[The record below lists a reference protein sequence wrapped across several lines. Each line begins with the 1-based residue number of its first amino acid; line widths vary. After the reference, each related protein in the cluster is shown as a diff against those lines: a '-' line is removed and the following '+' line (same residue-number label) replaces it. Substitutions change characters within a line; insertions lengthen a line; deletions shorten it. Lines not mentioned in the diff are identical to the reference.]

1 MSGYLLAYTAAA
13 FGAVLAACSVLRKR
27 QSMAGY
33 TFAVGMLLYAAQCVL
48 AGLDMQRFD
57 AGGMASYQSSAFLV
71 GAIAPSVWLAFSLVY
86 SRGNYREFLLRWWP
100 ALVLFLVAPV
110 VLFALARPETYIP
123 PGQADGGPWLRFDT
137 PLKAA
142 NILVLAANVLVLM
155 NLEKTFRATVGTLRW
170 RVKFSLL
177 GLALIFAVNIYTR
190 IQALLFSGQ
199 GFTLSSLESGALVV
213 GCLLVGF
220 SYLRSGFAEIDI
232 YPSHAVLNGSLTVL
246 LVGAYL
252 LVVGVLAQFIGSIG
266 GAGSFQAQSFFL
278 LLAIA
283 ALTILFFSE
292 RLRERIRHFVSKNF
306 KAPRHDFRKVWTSF
320 SQRTSGVLDRE
331 GLCDASSRL
340 ISQTFNALSV
350 TIWLIN
356 DKTGET
362 RLGGLTSKVFDE
374 VSVLAPP
381 SDEALRLLEGLGQ
394 RKEPFAVD
402 SVTAAWT
409 TTLKT
414 MSPAQ
419 FHSGER
425 RICVPLWARDRLLG
439 VILLADRVYGT
450 PYSAEEFDL
459 LQCIGAQ
466 VADDLLNVQ
475 LAGELLQ
482 AKELEAF
489 QTVSAFFVHDL
500 KNTASSLGLML
511 KNLPVHFADP
521 AFREDAL
528 RGVGKTVDRI
538 NQLIGGLGVLRN
550 RIEIHPV
557 RTDLNKLVQETLSG
571 LNGSLRSADVQSDLT
586 LTDPVPLDREQI
598 QSVLTNLLLNSA
610 EALSANGTIR
620 ISTTRRDKWAVLS
633 VADNGSGMSPA
644 FLRDNLFRPF
654 QTTKK
659 KGLGIGMFQ
668 SRMIV
673 EAHHGS
679 IQVESEQGKGSTFRV
694 ILPI

>member
-1 MSGYLLAYTAAA
+1 MPGYYLAYGAAA
-13 FGAVLAACSVLRKR
+13 FCLIVAAGSVFRKR
-27 QSMAGY
+27 QSLAGY
-33 TFAVGMLLYAAQCVL
+33 AFALGMLLYAFQSATNAL
-48 AGLDMQRFD
+48 GMQQSD
-57 AGGMASYQSSAFLV
+57 AASAIIFQRTGFIV
-71 GAIAPSVWLAFSLVY
+71 GAAAPAVWLCFSLVY
-86 SRGNYREFLLRWWP
+86 SRGNYREFLARWWP
-100 ALVLFLVAPV
+100 FLVVFFAVPLGLAA
-110 VLFALARPETYIP
+110 LFKPESFVP
-123 PGQADGGPWLRFDT
+123 PTGDSSEIWMRFTT
-137 PLKAA
+137 PLKIA
-142 NILVLAANVLVLM
+142 NILLLAANVLVLM

-170 RVKFSLL
+170 RIKFSLL
-177 GLALIFAVNIYTR
+177 GLGLIFAVNIYTR

-213 GCLLVGF
+213 GCILVGF

-252 LVVGVLAQFIGSIG
+252 LIVGVLAQFIGSIG

-331 GLCDASSRL
+331 GLCDASARL
-340 ISQTFNALSV
+340 ISETFNALSV
-350 TIWLIN
+350 TIWLFN

-374 VSVLAPP
+374 VSVLVPQ
-381 SDEALRLLEGLGQ
+381 SEEALRLLEGLNQ
-394 RKEPFAVD
+394 QKDPFAVD
-402 SVTAAWT
+402 SVTADWT
-409 TTLKT
+409 ITLKT

-450 PYSAEEFDL
+450 PYSVEEFDL

-466 VADDLLNVQ
+466 VADDLLNIQ

-571 LNGSLRSADVQSDLT
+571 LNGSLRSAEVQSDLA

-633 VADNGSGMSPA
+633 VTDNGSGMSPT